1 MSNKATI
8 ITVVI
13 AVLLGVVLGLTRA
26 EDKRYSY
33 KV

>member
-1 MSNKATI
+1 MSKKATI
-8 ITVVI
+8 ITAII